1 MQTKRRLDLLNL
13 LRKPGEEIR
22 KERKRKGLTQST
34 LAKRAKVSQAL
45 IARIEKNQVDP
56 RLSTLRKIAE
66 ALMEEAQ
73 PRGSRAIDIA
83 VRDVIVVNENDTI
96 EKALKLMR
104 KYGIS
109 QLPVLKNGT
118 PIGAVEELELLKAFA
133 KEKDVQ
139 KFYQKKVI
147 EAISSIYPMVDPDTS
162 VAEVIDY
169 LLKGHNA
176 VLVTKEG
183 HLEGIITK
191 IDVLMRSKNIIASV

>member
-1 MQTKRRLDLLNL
+1 
-13 LRKPGEEIR
+13 
-22 KERKRKGLTQST
+22 
-34 LAKRAKVSQAL
+34 
-45 IARIEKNQVDP
+45 
-56 RLSTLRKIAE
+56 TLRKIVE
-66 ALMEEAQ
+66 ALMEDTQ

-83 VRDVIVVNENDTI
+83 VKDVIVVNDDDTI

-133 KEKDVQ
+133 KEKDIK
-139 KFYQKKVI
+139 KFYQKKVV
-147 EAISSIYPMVDPDTS
+147 EAISSIYPMVEPDTS
-162 VAEVIDY
+162 VTEVVDY

-176 VLVTKEG
+176 VLVTREG
-183 HLEGIITK
+183 RLEGIITK

>member
-1 MQTKRRLDLLNL
+1 LDLLNL

-22 KERKRKGLTQST
+22 KERKRKGLTQSV
-34 LAKRAKVSQAL
+34 LAKKAKVSQAL

-56 RLSTLRKIAE
+56 RLSTLRKIVE
-66 ALMEEAQ
+66 ALMEDTQ

-83 VRDVIVVNENDTI
+83 VKDVIVVNDDDTI

-118 PIGAVEELELLKAFA
+118 
-133 KEKDVQ
+133 
-139 KFYQKKVI
+139 
-147 EAISSIYPMVDPDTS
+147 
-162 VAEVIDY
+162 
-169 LLKGHNA
+169 
-176 VLVTKEG
+176 LVTREG
-183 HLEGIITK
+183 RLEGIITK

>member
-1 MQTKRRLDLLNL
+1 MDLLNL

-45 IARIEKNQVDP
+45 IARIEKDQVDP

-66 ALMEEAQ
+66 ALMEDTQ
-73 PRGSRAIDIA
+73 SRGSRAIDIA
-83 VRDVIVVNENDTI
+83 VRDVIVVNDDDTI

-139 KFYQKKVI
+139 KFYQKKVL
-147 EAISSIYPMVDPDTS
+147 EAISSIYPMVEPDASIT
-162 VAEVIDY
+162 EVIDY

-183 HLEGIITK
+183 RLEGIITK
-191 IDVLMRSKNIIASV
+191 IDVLMRSKNIIA

>member
-34 LAKRAKVSQAL
+34 LAKRARVSQAL
-45 IARIEKNQVDP
+45 IARIEKDQVDP

-66 ALMEEAQ
+66 ALMEETQ

-118 PIGAVEELELLKAFA
+118 PIGAVEELELLKAFS

-139 KFYQKKVI
+139 KFYQKKVV
-147 EAISSIYPMVDPDTS
+147 EAISSIYPMVDPDTGIT
-162 VAEVIDY
+162 EVIDY

-183 HLEGIITK
+183 RLEGIITK

>member
-1 MQTKRRLDLLNL
+1 MDLLNL

-34 LAKRAKVSQAL
+34 LAKKAKVSQAL

-56 RLSTLRKIAE
+56 RLSTLRKIIE
-66 ALMEEAQ
+66 ALMEDAQ

-83 VRDVIVVNENDTI
+83 VKDVIVVNDDDTI

-133 KEKDVQ
+133 KEKDVK
-139 KFYQKKVI
+139 KFYQKKVV
-147 EAISSIYPMVDPDTS
+147 EAISSIYPMVEPDASIT
-162 VAEVIDY
+162 EVIDY

-183 HLEGIITK
+183 RLEGIITK
-191 IDVLMRSKNIIASV
+191 IDVLMKSKNIIASV

>member
-1 MQTKRRLDLLNL
+1 MDLLNL

-45 IARIEKNQVDP
+45 IARIEKDQVDP

-66 ALMEEAQ
+66 ALMEDTQ
-73 PRGSRAIDIA
+73 SRGSRAIDIA
-83 VRDVIVVNENDTI
+83 VRDVIVVNDDDTI

-139 KFYQKKVI
+139 KFYQKKVL
-147 EAISSIYPMVDPDTS
+147 EAISSIYPMVEPDASIT
-162 VAEVIDY
+162 EVIDY

-183 HLEGIITK
+183 RLEGIITK

>member
-1 MQTKRRLDLLNL
+1 LDLLNL

-34 LAKRAKVSQAL
+34 LAKKAKLSQAL

-56 RLSTLRKIAE
+56 RISTLRKIVE
-66 ALMEEAQ
+66 VLIEDAQ
-73 PRGSRAIDIA
+73 PKGSRAIDIA
-83 VRDVIVVNENDTI
+83 VKDVIFVNDNDTI

-133 KEKDVQ
+133 KEKDVE
-139 KFYQKKVI
+139 KFYQKKVV
-147 EAISSIYPMVDPDTS
+147 EAISSIYPMVDPDTNIT
-162 VAEVIDY
+162 EVIDY

-183 HLEGIITK
+183 RLEGIITK
-191 IDVLMRSKNIIASV
+191 IDVLMKSKNIIASV

>member
-1 MQTKRRLDLLNL
+1 MDLLNL

-66 ALMEEAQ
+66 ALMEDVQ
-73 PRGSRAIDIA
+73 PKGSKAIDIA
-83 VRDVIVVNENDTI
+83 MKDVIVVNDDDTI

-109 QLPVLKNGT
+109 QLPVLKNGS

-133 KEKDVQ
+133 KEKDVK

-147 EAISSIYPMVDPDTS
+147 EAISSIYPMVEPDTS
-162 VAEVIDY
+162 ITEVVDY

-176 VLVTKEG
+176 VLVTREG
-183 HLEGIITK
+183 RLEGIITK
-191 IDVLMRSKNIIASV
+191 IDVLIRSKNIIASV

>member
-1 MQTKRRLDLLNL
+1 MDLLNL

-34 LAKRAKVSQAL
+34 LARRARVSQAL

-66 ALMEEAQ
+66 ALMENAQ

-83 VRDVIVVNENDTI
+83 IKDVIVVNDDDTI

-133 KEKDVQ
+133 REKDVQ
-139 KFYQKKVI
+139 KFYQKKVV

-162 VAEVIDY
+162 ITEVIDY

-176 VLVTKEG
+176 VLVTREG
-183 HLEGIITK
+183 RLEGIITK
-191 IDVLMRSKNIIASV
+191 IDVLMRSK